1 MQVFYRTILMTAAT
15 LGLMGWLNVMSAS
28 PIHVT
33 LRDGQIVPNEIDV
46 DKGTTVQITVRN
58 EGTQVH
64 NFVIPDFYIFT
75 QNLNP
80 GESVD
85 VSFVPDK
92 TGHFRYYSDRQG
104 IPEPGMQGTMTVDGE
119 P

>member
-1 MQVFYRTILMTAAT
+1 MRALYQTVLVTAVS
-15 LGLMGWLNVMSAS
+15 LGAAGWLNVVAAA
-28 PIHVT
+28 PIQVT
-33 LRDGQIVPNEIDV
+33 LRDGQILPSAIDV
-46 DKGTTVQITVRN
+46 DKGTTVQISVRN

-104 IPEPGMQGTMTVDGE
+104 VPEPGMQGTMTVDGE
-119 P
+119 Q